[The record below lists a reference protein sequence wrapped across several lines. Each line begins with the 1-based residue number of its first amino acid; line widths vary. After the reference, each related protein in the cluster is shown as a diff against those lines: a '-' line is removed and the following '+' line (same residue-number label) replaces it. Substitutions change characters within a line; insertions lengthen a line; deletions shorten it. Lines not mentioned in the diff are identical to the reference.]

1 MILKWKSIKSS
12 DTYVITNFCTK
23 IEWSGA
29 DTQASRTV
37 EFDLVN
43 SPHDPEIKR
52 PHILLGDIITL
63 TTDDGKVRFIGRV
76 TSYEKSS
83 EVGTVTITAKDY
95 MHNMINSKA
104 SYKFKNKTPEY
115 ITRAVCKDIGITVG
129 KLATTKKKIA
139 KYLPSDMSYYDIIIK
154 AYQMVSGKTK
164 KLYMPV
170 MDGTNFTIIQKGKII
185 KDFALKDDVDIYKS
199 SVTKNIDSMVNK
211 VVVYNKKNQK
221 IGTLTQKNWVK
232 NYGYYQT
239 TESADNK
246 KEKVNYYT
254 KKGKKK
260 TKSKSVAAKS
270 LSASMQAKAKK
281 DLKGPEQSATLD
293 CVGHIGCVSGRGI
306 RVIDHLTGLTSTY
319 WIKSDKHTWE
329 NGHHT
334 MELELSFKN
343 SMENVQYNKYQAQKN
358 NSSSSSGGSEGG
370 DGSYYYVSTGH
381 KYPAVFTSYGTYYHN
396 PTHKSWTKGSFGKNY
411 AYKTVAGPLCFGGKY
426 VKIEGTGTKW
436 DGKVVHVSDSG
447 KGADGKYFHKENG
460 RWHFDVCEKTWNEAA
475 AFGRHNGTVTVMKK
489 KHRAS
494 GYTGGKFAWPCHGKI
509 MANVGVRR
517 KWDPYDKGPSHHNP
531 YGGHEGM
538 DIAVSFG
545 TEIHAAAA
553 GTVTLAGRYGGYG
566 NCVIINH
573 GGGLTTLYGHN
584 SSLCCHRGQHVKKN
598 QVIAKA
604 GSTGFSSGVH
614 CHFQVEL
621 HGIVRKP
628 LSYLK

>member
-1 MILKWKSIKSS
+1 MRLKWKSYKTKESYI
-12 DTYVITNFCTK
+12 ITNYCTK
-23 IEWSGA
+23 VEWSGA

-37 EFDLVN
+37 EFELAN
-43 SPHDPEIKR
+43 SPHDPEMKR
-52 PHILLGDIITL
+52 PNIVLGDIITL
-63 TTDDGKVRFIGRV
+63 STDDKKVRFVGRV
-76 TSYEKSS
+76 TSYEKTS
-83 EVGTVTITAKDY
+83 EVGTVQITAKDY
-95 MHNMINSKA
+95 MHNMIQSKG

-115 ITRAVCKDIGITVG
+115 ITKALCKDMNISVG
-129 KLATTKKKIA
+129 NLATTKKKIA
-139 KYLPSDMSYYDIIIK
+139 KYLPSEMSYYDMVIK
-154 AYQMVSGKTK
+154 AYQMVSSKTK
-164 KLYMPV
+164 KKYMPV
-170 MDGTNFTIIQKGKII
+170 MDGTKFCVIEKGKII
-185 KDFALKDDVDIYKS
+185 KDFALKDNVDIYKTS
-199 SVTKNIDSMVNK
+199 ITKNIDDMVNK

-221 IGTLTQKNWVK
+221 IGTLKKPEWVK
-232 NYGYYQT
+232 QYGLYQS
-239 TESADNK
+239 TESADDK
-246 KEKVNYYT
+246 KEKVTYYT

-260 TKSKSVAAKS
+260 SKSKSVAAKS
-270 LSASMQAKAKK
+270 LSSSMKKKAKN
-281 DLKGPEQSATLD
+281 DLKGAEQTATLE
-293 CVGHIGCVSGRGI
+293 CVGHVGCVSGRGV
-306 RVIDHLTGLTSTY
+306 RVIDHVTGLTSTY

-343 SMENVQYNKYQAQKN
+343 SMETVQYNKYQAEKKK
-358 NSSSSSGGSEGG
+358 SSSSGGDYGG
-370 DGSYYYVSTGH
+370 SGSYYYVTTGH
-381 KYPAVFTSYGTYYHN
+381 KYPAVFTSYGIYYHN
-396 PTHKSWTKGSFGKNY
+396 PTHKSWTKGSYGKNY
-411 AYKTVAGPLCFGGKY
+411 AYKTVAGPTCFGGKY
-426 VKIEGTGTKW
+426 VKISGTGTKW

-475 AFGRHNGTVTVMKK
+475 AFGRHNGTVTVMKRK
-489 KHRAS
+489 KRKAS
-494 GYTGGKFAWPCHGKI
+494 KYTGGKFAWPCHGKI

-517 KWDPYDKGPSHHNP
+517 KWDPYDKGPSKHNP

-538 DIAVSFG
+538 DIAVNYG
-545 TEIHAAAA
+545 TKIHAAAS

-566 NCVIINH
+566 KCVIINH

-584 SSLCCHRGQHVKKN
+584 SSLLVHKGQKVKKN